1 MNTKLNH
8 ISEFKVR
15 DYECDLQGIVNN
27 ANYFH
32 YLEQSRHEFLQQHNI
47 DFKAAHDEGFDLVIA
62 KAELDFIQSL
72 KPSERF
78 IVELKFSLE
87 GRLRYIFD
95 QRIFR
100 ISAGKPGMG
109 VSAALH
115 DEYLQAHDLIL
126 KAKISCVCVD
136 RKRAKPCKFPALESI
151 LETSK

>member
-32 YLEQSRHEFLQQHNI
+32 YLEQSRHEFLQSHGI
-47 DFKAAHDEGFDLVIA
+47 DFKAAHDEGLDLVIA
-62 KAELDFIQSL
+62 KAELDFIKSL

-78 IVELKFSLE
+78 IIDLKLSLE
-87 GRLRYIFD
+87 GRLRYIFH
-95 QRIFR
+95 QSIYRIKADAIFSQEVR
-100 ISAGKPGMG
+100 VP
-109 VSAALH
+109 L
-115 DEYLQAHDLIL
+115 DLYRDDLIL

-136 RKRAKPCKFPALESI
+136 RKRAKACKFPLLEQ
-151 LETSK
+151 LLTEAPA

>member
-62 KAELDFIQSL
+62 RAELDFIQSL

-78 IVELKFSLE
+78 IVELKF
-87 GRLRYIFD
+87 
-95 QRIFR
+95 
-100 ISAGKPGMG
+100 
-109 VSAALH
+109 
-115 DEYLQAHDLIL
+115 
-126 KAKISCVCVD
+126 
-136 RKRAKPCKFPALESI
+136 
-151 LETSK
+151 